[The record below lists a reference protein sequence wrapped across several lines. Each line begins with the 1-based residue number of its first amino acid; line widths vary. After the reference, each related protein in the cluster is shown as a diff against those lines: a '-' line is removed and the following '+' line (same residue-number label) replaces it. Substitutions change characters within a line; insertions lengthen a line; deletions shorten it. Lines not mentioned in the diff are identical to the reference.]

1 MKTNNTKC
9 RSFFAKAL
17 VVLGT
22 FLSGA
27 AGAQDIELFSGNNPA
42 ATAIPNVL
50 IILDNT
56 SNWNG
61 TLQNGQSAWDP
72 ELVALANA
80 IQGLADQ
87 GFGEKIRIGMMMFT
101 GSGVNGGY
109 VRYTIRQMNS
119 TNAPQLKNVALTIRS
134 EQLANGNPEGGN
146 NPTYGQSMN
155 EAYLYYFGKTP
166 RAGFDDVRRD
176 CGSGNSNNL
185 VLTPSP
191 GYTLLT
197 LSPFA
202 YTGCGSGDPTKKNS
216 FTGAN
221 NNASVAYKAPD
232 DVTLACQRN
241 FIIFIS
247 NGPIS
252 NNDNGPGLDLLRA
265 AISAEG
271 ASSTYSQVIPVTP
284 SGETG
289 SNYADEWAKFLNE
302 VKNVTTYTIN
312 VQTSTGQ
319 SANHD
324 AMMRSMAT
332 NGGGDVC
339 NATDPAAIQACINA
353 TFNKILAV
361 NSVFAAVSLP
371 VSSYPQVQN
380 LDQVYLGMFRPD
392 DNGNPRWFGN
402 LKQYKLSLDS
412 NGNGTLVDSAN
423 ATAIDPSN
431 GQPFP
436 TDVSYWTA
444 SSNYWSYSPRGFPK
458 TASDSPDGALVEKGG
473 AAQRLRTVYAAD
485 ATTGA
490 SNIVNRKVFT
500 CVGCTSQTALVGGT
514 DSSTGVTSFS
524 SANASTLATGL
535 RVTSAAA
542 PSLIKWIRGENTDGE
557 KTDAGVGDVRPSIHG
572 DVLHSRPA
580 ILTLSPTD
588 VYLFYGSNDG
598 MIHAVRGGR
607 DTDGGNE
614 LWSFLPEEFLPRLN
628 RLRTNEPVTWV
639 FDTISTTVALTSG
652 STTATVGSTTGLLQG
667 MYLEGTTG
675 VPLYTYI
682 TAIDTATNAI
692 TLSQPAT
699 SGQSFTGRFV
709 PEAKPAFADGSMTI
723 YADPTNSKTYL
734 FAAVRR
740 GGRFIYAFDITD
752 PRNPIY
758 LWRKGC
764 NHAGI
769 TSNNGYGCD
778 SGYDELGQTWSEL
791 RVARI
796 GTQSDNQTVLIFGA
810 GYDPT
815 ADDPDP
821 ALGTGSR
828 TMGRGVF
835 VVDAHTGAIVN
846 EIRPTKMDYAV
857 PSDITLIDFD
867 GDGFLDRLYF
877 GDTGGQVW
885 RIDTTLNKD
894 TTTWPVSRIASLGI
908 GDDSG
913 LSGSANGRKFLFAPD
928 VVETAP
934 FSGVYSI
941 VLTSGDRENPLN
953 GSDRKASVA
962 TVVNRLYMLLDGSD
976 RGSTVIKE
984 SDLEDRTTN
993 SFTAKNPNLGW
1004 YITLAKPGEK
1014 GTGGIVTLSGT
1025 SYIGTNYPVSAGSQ
1039 ECFSNVGNA
1048 RFYQINFLTG
1058 AGMGTGA
1065 DSSGADITA
1074 GRFTEIRAGG
1084 LPPSPVGTIIQVGDN
1099 KYLESVLLGTKSLPV
1114 GPAKVGDRFRN
1125 YWYKLFDKK

>member
-1 MKTNNTKC
+1 MKTYNTKC
-9 RSFFAKAL
+9 RRLVSSAVFALAGL
-17 VVLGT
+17 V
-22 FLSGA
+22 SGMTA
-27 AGAQDIELFSGNNPA
+27 AQDVELFSGNNPA

-50 IILDNT
+50 IVLDNT

-61 TLQNGQSAWDP
+61 RLQNGQSAWDP
-72 ELVALANA
+72 ELVALANS
-80 IQGLADQ
+80 IQALADQ
-87 GFGEKIRIGMMMFT
+87 GFGEKIRVGMMLFA
-101 GSGVNGGY
+101 SGTNDGGY
-109 VRYTIRQMNS
+109 VRYAIRTMNPTNAAQLKQMAMTIRG
-119 TNAPQLKNVALTIRS
+119 
-134 EQLANGNPEGGN
+134 EQLGNGNPEGAN
-146 NPTYGQSMN
+146 NPTYAQTMN

-166 RAGFDDVRRD
+166 RAGFGDKRRD
-176 CGSGNSNNL
+176 CGTANLNNQL
-185 VLTPSP
+185 ASPSP
-191 GYTLLT
+191 GYDLTTLGNY
-197 LSPFA
+197 A
-202 YTGCGSGDPTKKNS
+202 YANCGSKPYNDNKFSDDK
-216 FTGAN
+216 
-221 NNASVAYKAPD
+221 NNAGVNYVPPPD
-232 DVTLACQRN
+232 VSLACQRN

-247 NGPIS
+247 NGPLA

-271 ASSTYSQVIPVTP
+271 ASSTYTQVIPVTP

-289 SNYADEWAKFLNE
+289 SNYADEWAKFMNE

-312 VQTSTGQ
+312 VQTTTGQ

-339 NATDPAAIQACINA
+339 NATDPASIQACINA

-402 LKQYKLSLDS
+402 LKQYKLALDT

-423 ATAIDPSN
+423 ATAIDPTN

-436 TDVSYWTA
+436 TDISYWTA
-444 SSNYWSYSPRGFPK
+444 SSNYWSYSPRGLPK

-473 AAQRLRTVYAAD
+473 AAQRLRTMYAASS
-485 ATTGA
+485 TGA
-490 SNIVNRKVFT
+490 SNIVNRKIFT
-500 CVGCTSQTALVGGT
+500 CIACTSQTALVGGT
-514 DSSTGVTSFS
+514 DSSTGATSFS
-524 SANASTLATGL
+524 SAHAATLATPL
-535 RVTSAAA
+535 RVSSANA

-557 KTDAGVGDVRPSIHG
+557 KTDAGVGEVRPSVHG

-580 ILTLSPTD
+580 ILTVTATD

-607 DTDGGNE
+607 DTDGGND

-628 RLRTNEPVTWV
+628 RLRTNTPVTWA
-639 FDTISTTVALTSG
+639 FDTVSTTVSLTSG
-652 STTATVGSTTGLLQG
+652 SNVATVGSTTGLLQG
-667 MYLEGTTG
+667 MYLEGTTSI
-675 VPLYTYI
+675 PHYTYI
-682 TAIDTATNAI
+682 TAIDTTANTV
-692 TLSQPAT
+692 TLSQNAT

-709 PEAKPAFADGSMTI
+709 PEAKPAFADGTLTI
-723 YADPTNSKTYL
+723 YDDPTTSKRYL
-734 FAAVRR
+734 FAAMRR

-752 PRNPIY
+752 PRNPLY

-764 NHAGI
+764 DHAGI

-796 GTQSDNQTVLIFGA
+796 GGPSDNQTVLIFGA

-815 ADDPDP
+815 VEDPDP
-821 ALGTGSR
+821 ALDNSNR

-835 VVDAHTGAIVN
+835 VVDIYTGNVVKM
-846 EIRPTKMDYAV
+846 IRPTKMDFAI
-857 PSDITLIDFD
+857 PSDITLVDFD
-867 GDGFLDRLYF
+867 GDGFLDRMYF

-885 RIDTTLNKD
+885 RIDTTLVKD
-894 TTTWPVSRIASLGI
+894 PNSWPVSRIASLGL
-908 GDDSG
+908 GEDSG
-913 LSGSANGRKFLFAPD
+913 LSGATNGRKFLFPPD

-934 FSGVYSI
+934 FSGVYS
-941 VLTSGDRENPLN
+941 VLLTSGDRENPLN
-953 GSDRKASVA
+953 GSDRKSGVP
-962 TVVNRLYMLLDGSD
+962 TVVNRIYMLLDGPD

-993 SFTAKNPNLGW
+993 TFTAKNPNFGW
-1004 YITLAKPGEK
+1004 FITLAKSGEK

-1025 SYIGTNYPVSAGSQ
+1025 SYVGTNYPVSSGTQ

-1048 RFYQINFLTG
+1048 RFYQINFLT
-1058 AGMGTGA
+1058 AAGTGTG
-1065 DSSGADITA
+1065 SGGSNTDITV
-1074 GRFTEIRAGG
+1074 GRFTEIKGGG

-1099 KYLESVLLGTKSLPV
+1099 KFLESVLMGTKSLPV

-1125 YWYKLFDKK
+1125 YWFKLFDKK